1 MILILMMLLAA
12 LPASAEEAVAKIV
25 YDADLA
31 LVGETVTVDLWA
43 KGFPKTVSASVLMD
57 YDPQVLE
64 PIGFESKIPIN
75 LTVNEVLREGTYSII
90 WLDVGN
96 EIEGDVLLG
105 TLTFKVLAMPASKA
119 TALKATDAEHNVL
132 INAAQQEIFFALEQ
146 ANIPIYNNH
155 PFTDVKNQWFR
166 EAVLFAYNRDLMNG
180 KGNGIFDP
188 NGNTT
193 RAELVTVLYRLEGLP
208 QVVAASPFTDLTKT
222 RYKDAVGWAF
232 EHDIVNGKTATT
244 FAPNAAITRQE
255 IAAILYR
262 YAQYKGIDTGALG
275 DLSVYPDA
283 DQLSN
288 YAKVSMQWASAQ
300 GLISGVKKSATLTI
314 LSPKTSATRAQ
325 IATRPAAAAPIRCHP
340 RSLRAADHHQWAS
353 PFGHL

>member
-1 MILILMMLLAA
+1 MKRIISCILVLMMLLAA
-12 LPASAEEAVAKIV
+12 LPAAAEEASPKIV
-25 YDADLA
+25 YDAELA

-57 YDPQVLE
+57 YDPQVLQ

-75 LTVNEVLREGTYSII
+75 LIVSEILKEGTYSII

-105 TLTFKVLAMPASKA
+105 TMTFKVLAMPASKT
-119 TALKATDAEHNVL
+119 TALKATDTEHNVL

-155 PFTDVKNQWFR
+155 PFTDVKDQWFK

-180 KGNGIFDP
+180 VGDTTFAP
-188 NGNTT
+188 NNITT
-193 RAELVTVLYRLEGLP
+193 RAQLVTVLYRLEGLP
-208 QVVAASPFTDLTKT
+208 QVVAASPFTDLTKNW
-222 RYKDAVGWAF
+222 YKDAVGWAF
-232 EHDIVNGKTATT
+232 EQGIVNGKTATT
-244 FAPNAAITRQE
+244 FAPNAPITRQE

-262 YAQYKGIDTGALG
+262 YAQYKGIDTSVLG

-288 YAKVSMQWASAQ
+288 YAKTPMQWASAQ
-300 GLISGVKKSATLTI
+300 GLITGVKKSESLTI

-325 IATRPAAAAPIRCHP
+325 IATILMRFIQKNSEA
-340 RSLRAADHHQWAS
+340 
-353 PFGHL
+353 